1 MKIRSTSMAMAAM
14 MSATFLAAPIN
25 VLAKAPDMVQGV
37 YAQPFAAGEQAAAKE
52 KHYEL
57 KWQLKK
63 KDVPEKDSMAA
74 NHIEKVTA
82 VEKDGKWTFT
92 ISIKPASSQYIT
104 KFYYY
109 KDGTRLEA
117 QQKGND
123 WSFTLDSKPEKTIK
137 LAFAIT
143 VMKGEE
149 PDALLN
155 ILAYNEVKTEES
167 QNPGT
172 EKPNT
177 GESSTPNPSKPNTG
191 ETTPEQKPKEETALE
206 KAKKALEAAIQKAK
220 GVDNAQWE
228 GDIIYALNNAVNY
241 GEAYLTQPT
250 ATEDVLLL
258 KEAQINYLLAL
269 GEKSKGIR
277 LRDIKDLKPSEAEFR
292 IHSTFRDIDQYIEKK
307 EIAKEDWRLYCIITF
322 KPVVKGNKT
331 TYVEDYAVD
340 SRDDLLETIM
350 VGDKVYPKKI
360 KASPGYESTIT
371 IDGVKGKVNFSSDVE
386 IIPPNGKKSLNYWCD
401 CQEWTASDMDYL
413 SSSDIKSWRDALNE
427 GSKLIQSNEL
437 TQSEWNKFSD
447 KTSRLMRSFKKATTA
462 ELDFFK
468 AEIARKKQRDLSMYT
483 EKSQKEFNALLDQAL
498 SEANSGALLNKRL
511 SELQQQINSWNGEF
525 KAPEKPKD
533 ENKEKSK
540 DDKKDKPKED
550 KKDDKKD
557 EKKKKQTIRY
567 DVPVELVKS
576 DGSKSMASSA
586 LSSWATVDEYNG
598 RYTYYVQFKP
608 MKLGEKDGHLTNLFY
623 YENGRKYQARYHG
636 GDLWSFTLDEKVSN
650 QKIAVWVDIMDEMAG
665 GAGKGEQEAY
675 IQFNWRRAQETK
687 RFDGEVK
694 EPEKKKEDEKKKD
707 EKKKADE
714 KALEQKKKDFL
725 KAQKERER
733 DVVLRTFHDVPTGY
747 WAVDAIAHSYARG
760 YFKGEGEGRFAPERA
775 ITRGEFV
782 SILGRM
788 AGASASNTATAFGD
802 VPSGAYYAGY
812 VAWAQSKGIVAGV
825 SQGRFE
831 PNRSITR
838 EEMAVMLTKFL
849 ASQNKSYAATGYANF
864 SDGSSI
870 AGWAKDSVD
879 KMTRQGILSGMGNG
893 DFAPKANFSRAQAA
907 QVLYTMDLKDMK

>member
-109 KDGTRLEA
+109 KDETRLEA

-177 GESSTPNPSKPNTG
+177 GDPNTTDPSKPNTG
-191 ETTPEQKPKEETALE
+191 KTTPEQKPKEETPLE
-206 KAKKALEAAIQKAK
+206 KAKKALEGAVQKANDADK
-220 GVDNAQWE
+220 NKWDVKVVNALS
-228 GDIIYALNNAVNY
+228 DSAKSADALSKDASAKENDLA
-241 GEAYLTQPT
+241 
-250 ATEDVLLL
+250 L
-258 KEAQINYLLAL
+258 KESELNFLLAL
-269 GEKSKGIR
+269 GEKTKGMDDTAKKAYEGF
-277 LRDIKDLKPSEAEFR
+277 LTVASELNDTKLADKVALKKNLDENTALLKAEVPKDEDLKKAGDAFALFMGNSKPAD
-292 IHSTFRDIDQYIEKK
+292 TTDLGNLKALIEKK
-307 EIAKEDWRLYCIITF
+307 KKED
-322 KPVVKGNKT
+322 P
-331 TYVEDYAVD
+331 
-340 SRDDLLETIM
+340 
-350 VGDKVYPKKI
+350 
-360 KASPGYESTIT
+360 SP
-371 IDGVKGKVNFSSDVE
+371 
-386 IIPPNGKKSLNYWCD
+386 
-401 CQEWTASDMDYL
+401 
-413 SSSDIKSWRDALNE
+413 
-427 GSKLIQSNEL
+427 
-437 TQSEWNKFSD
+437 
-447 KTSRLMRSFKKATTA
+447 
-462 ELDFFK
+462 
-468 AEIARKKQRDLSMYT
+468 YT
-483 EKSQKEFNALLDQAL
+483 VKSQKELKDLLATAEKEIEVGKL
-498 SEANSGALLNKRL
+498 TKGRVWELEAAINGWHG
-511 SELQQQINSWNGEF
+511 EL
-525 KAPEKPKD
+525 KAPE
-533 ENKEKSK
+533 
-540 DDKKDKPKED
+540 KPKED

-586 LSSWATVDEYNG
+586 LSSWATVDEYDG
-598 RYTYYVQFKP
+598 HYTYYVQFKP

>member
-37 YAQPFAAGEQAAAKE
+37 YAQPFADGEQTAAKE

-57 KWQLKK
+57 ECELKK
-63 KDVPEKDSMAA
+63 ADDSGKPSMAA
-74 NHIEKVTA
+74 GAIKKA
-82 VEKDGKWTFT
+82 VAVKKDGKWTFT
-92 ISIKPASSQYIT
+92 ITTQNVTMKSLTGWIDKL
-104 KFYYY
+104 YYY
-109 KDGTRLEA
+109 KDGAKESIEA
-117 QQKGND
+117 EKNGAD
-123 WSFTLDSKPEKTIK
+123 WSFSLDTKPENSIK
-137 LAFAIT
+137 LAFEIGGIDI
-143 VMKGEE
+143 MKGQK
-149 PDALLN
+149 PDALLV
-155 ILAYNEVKTEES
+155 ISKYKEIKDES
-167 QNPGT
+167 SQEPGT
-172 EKPNT
+172 SEPNT
-177 GESSTPNPSKPNTG
+177 PGTTPEDPGTTDPLKPNTG
-191 ETTPEQKPKEETALE
+191 ETTPEQKPKEETALG
-206 KAKKALEAAIQKAK
+206 KAKKALEDAVQKANDADRDK
-220 GVDNAQWE
+220 WDAKVVN
-228 GDIIYALNNAVNY
+228 ALNDSTKSADALSKDPSAKEVDL
-241 GEAYLTQPT
+241 A
-250 ATEDVLLL
+250 L
-258 KEAQINYLLAL
+258 KESELNFLLAL
-269 GEKSKGIR
+269 GEKTKG
-277 LRDIKDLKPSEAEFR
+277 LDDAAKKAYEGFLTVASELKDAKLADKVALKKNLDENATLLKATNIKDEDLKKAGDSFALSMGNSKPAD
-292 IHSTFRDIDQYIEKK
+292 TTDLGNLKALIEKK
-307 EIAKEDWRLYCIITF
+307 KKED
-322 KPVVKGNKT
+322 P
-331 TYVEDYAVD
+331 
-340 SRDDLLETIM
+340 
-350 VGDKVYPKKI
+350 
-360 KASPGYESTIT
+360 SP
-371 IDGVKGKVNFSSDVE
+371 
-386 IIPPNGKKSLNYWCD
+386 
-401 CQEWTASDMDYL
+401 
-413 SSSDIKSWRDALNE
+413 
-427 GSKLIQSNEL
+427 
-437 TQSEWNKFSD
+437 
-447 KTSRLMRSFKKATTA
+447 
-462 ELDFFK
+462 
-468 AEIARKKQRDLSMYT
+468 YT
-483 EKSQKEFNALLDQAL
+483 VKSQKELKDLLATAEEEIEGGKL
-498 SEANSGALLNKRL
+498 TKGRVRELEAAINGWHG
-511 SELQQQINSWNGEF
+511 EL
-525 KAPEKPKD
+525 KATE
-533 ENKEKSK
+533 
-540 DDKKDKPKED
+540 KPKED

-598 RYTYYVQFKP
+598 HYTYYVQFKP

-733 DVVLRTFHDVPTGY
+733 DVVLRTFHDVPAGY

-788 AGASASNTATAFGD
+788 AGASASDTATAFGD

-831 PNRSITR
+831 PNRTITR

-879 KMTRQGILSGMGNG
+879 KMSRQGILSGMGNG

>member
-82 VEKDGKWTFT
+82 VEKDGKWIFT

-177 GESSTPNPSKPNTG
+177 GDPNTTDPSKPNTG
-191 ETTPEQKPKEETALE
+191 KTTPEQKPKEETPLE
-206 KAKKALEAAIQKAK
+206 KAKKALEGAVQKANDADK
-220 GVDNAQWE
+220 NKWDVKVVNALS
-228 GDIIYALNNAVNY
+228 DSAKSADALSKDASAKENDLA
-241 GEAYLTQPT
+241 
-250 ATEDVLLL
+250 L
-258 KEAQINYLLAL
+258 KESELNFLLAL
-269 GEKSKGIR
+269 GEKTKGMDDTAKKAYEGF
-277 LRDIKDLKPSEAEFR
+277 LTVASELNDTKLADKVALKKNLDENTALLKAEVPKDEDLKKAGDAFALFMGNSKPAD
-292 IHSTFRDIDQYIEKK
+292 TTDLGNLKALIEKK
-307 EIAKEDWRLYCIITF
+307 KKED
-322 KPVVKGNKT
+322 P
-331 TYVEDYAVD
+331 
-340 SRDDLLETIM
+340 
-350 VGDKVYPKKI
+350 
-360 KASPGYESTIT
+360 SP
-371 IDGVKGKVNFSSDVE
+371 
-386 IIPPNGKKSLNYWCD
+386 
-401 CQEWTASDMDYL
+401 
-413 SSSDIKSWRDALNE
+413 
-427 GSKLIQSNEL
+427 
-437 TQSEWNKFSD
+437 
-447 KTSRLMRSFKKATTA
+447 
-462 ELDFFK
+462 
-468 AEIARKKQRDLSMYT
+468 YT
-483 EKSQKEFNALLDQAL
+483 VKSQKELKDLLATAEKEIEVGKL
-498 SEANSGALLNKRL
+498 TKGRVWELEAAINGWHG
-511 SELQQQINSWNGEF
+511 EL
-525 KAPEKPKD
+525 KAPE
-533 ENKEKSK
+533 
-540 DDKKDKPKED
+540 KPKED

-586 LSSWATVDEYNG
+586 LSSWATVDEYDG
-598 RYTYYVQFKP
+598 HYTYYVQFKP

-788 AGASASNTATAFGD
+788 AGASASNTATVFGD

>member
-1 MKIRSTSMAMAAM
+1 MKIRTTSMAMAAM

-57 KWQLKK
+57 KWELKK
-63 KDVPEKDSMAA
+63 ADSPGDKSMAA
-74 NHIEKVTA
+74 DNIEKVTA

-117 QQKGND
+117 QQNGND
-123 WSFTLDSKPEKTIK
+123 WSFTLDKKPEKTIK
-137 LAFAIT
+137 IAFTIPI
-143 VMKGEE
+143 MGKE

-155 ILAYNEVKTEES
+155 ILEYNEIKGEES

-177 GESSTPNPSKPNTG
+177 GGPNTPDPSQPNTG
-191 ETTPEQKPKEETALE
+191 KTTPEQKPKEEAPLE
-206 KAKKALEAAIQKAK
+206 KAKKALDE
-220 GVDNAQWE
+220 
-228 GDIIYALNNAVNY
+228 AVNKAN
-241 GEAYLTQPT
+241 GEDKGGWDVKVVNALTASTTSADALSKNPS
-250 ATEDVLLL
+250 AKEDDLAL
-258 KEAQINYLLAL
+258 KESELNFLLAL
-269 GEKSKGIR
+269 GEKTKGMDDTAKKVYEGFLTATSK
-277 LRDIKDLKPSEAEFR
+277 LNDTKFADKVALKKNLDENTALLKASDKKDEDLKKAGDAFALFMGNSKPADA
-292 IHSTFRDIDQYIEKK
+292 TDLGNLKATIEKK
-307 EIAKEDWRLYCIITF
+307 KKED
-322 KPVVKGNKT
+322 P
-331 TYVEDYAVD
+331 
-340 SRDDLLETIM
+340 
-350 VGDKVYPKKI
+350 
-360 KASPGYESTIT
+360 SP
-371 IDGVKGKVNFSSDVE
+371 
-386 IIPPNGKKSLNYWCD
+386 
-401 CQEWTASDMDYL
+401 
-413 SSSDIKSWRDALNE
+413 
-427 GSKLIQSNEL
+427 
-437 TQSEWNKFSD
+437 
-447 KTSRLMRSFKKATTA
+447 
-462 ELDFFK
+462 
-468 AEIARKKQRDLSMYT
+468 YT
-483 EKSQKEFNALLDQAL
+483 VKSQKELKDLLATAEKEIEGGKL
-498 SEANSGALLNKRL
+498 TRGRVRELEAAINGWHG
-511 SELQQQINSWNGEF
+511 EL
-525 KAPEKPKD
+525 KAPE
-533 ENKEKSK
+533 
-540 DDKKDKPKED
+540 KPKED

-576 DGSKSMASSA
+576 DGGKSMAASA
-586 LSSWATVDEYNG
+586 LSSSATVDEYNG
-598 RYTYYVQFKP
+598 HYTYYVQFKP

-733 DVVLRTFHDVPTGY
+733 DVVLRTFHDVPAGY

-831 PNRSITR
+831 PNRTITR
-838 EEMAVMLTKFL
+838 EEMAVMLMKFL
-849 ASQNKSYAATGYANF
+849 ASQNKSYAATGYGNF
-864 SDGSSI
+864 SDGGSI

-879 KMTRQGILSGMGNG
+879 KMTRQGLLSGMGNG

-907 QVLYTMDLKDMK
+907 QVLYTIDTKDMK

>member
-1 MKIRSTSMAMAAM
+1 MKIRTTSMAMAAM

-37 YAQPFAAGEQAAAKE
+37 YAQPFADGEQTAAKE

-74 NHIEKVTA
+74 THIEKVTA

-109 KDGTRLEA
+109 KDGSKLEA
-117 QQKGND
+117 QKKGND
-123 WSFTLDSKPEKTIK
+123 WSFILDKKPEKTIK

-155 ILAYNEVKTEES
+155 ILEYNEIKGEES
-167 QNPGT
+167 QDPGT

-177 GESSTPNPSKPNTG
+177 GDPNTTDPSKPNTG

-206 KAKKALEAAIQKAK
+206 KAKKALDE
-220 GVDNAQWE
+220 
-228 GDIIYALNNAVNY
+228 AVNKAN
-241 GEAYLTQPT
+241 GEDKGGWDVKVVNALTASTTSADALSKNPS
-250 ATEDVLLL
+250 AKEDDLAL
-258 KEAQINYLLAL
+258 KESELNFLLAL
-269 GEKSKGIR
+269 GEKTKSMDDTAKKVYAGFITAAS
-277 LRDIKDLKPSEAEFR
+277 LLNDTKLADKVALKKNLDENAALLKATDKKDEDLKKAGAGFALFMGNSKPADA
-292 IHSTFRDIDQYIEKK
+292 TDIGSLKALIEKK
-307 EIAKEDWRLYCIITF
+307 KKED
-322 KPVVKGNKT
+322 P
-331 TYVEDYAVD
+331 
-340 SRDDLLETIM
+340 
-350 VGDKVYPKKI
+350 
-360 KASPGYESTIT
+360 SP
-371 IDGVKGKVNFSSDVE
+371 
-386 IIPPNGKKSLNYWCD
+386 
-401 CQEWTASDMDYL
+401 
-413 SSSDIKSWRDALNE
+413 
-427 GSKLIQSNEL
+427 
-437 TQSEWNKFSD
+437 
-447 KTSRLMRSFKKATTA
+447 
-462 ELDFFK
+462 
-468 AEIARKKQRDLSMYT
+468 YT
-483 EKSQKEFNALLDQAL
+483 VKSQKELKDLLATAEKEIEGGKL
-498 SEANSGALLNKRL
+498 TRGRVRELEAAINGWHGEIKNK
-511 SELQQQINSWNGEF
+511 
-525 KAPEKPKD
+525 KPKED
-533 ENKEKSK
+533 N
-540 DDKKDKPKED
+540 PKED

-557 EKKKKQTIRY
+557 EKKKDQTIRY

-576 DGSKSMASSA
+576 DGGKSMAASA
-586 LSSWATVDEYNG
+586 LSSWATVDEYDG
-598 RYTYYVQFKP
+598 HYTYYVQFKP

-623 YENGRKYQARYHG
+623 YENGRKYQAHYHG
-636 GDLWSFTLDEKVSN
+636 GDLWSFTLDEKVDN
-650 QKIAVWVDIMDEMAG
+650 QQIAVWVDIMDEMAG
-665 GAGKGEQEAY
+665 GTGKGEQEAY
-675 IQFNWRRAQETK
+675 IRFIWHRAQETK
-687 RFDGEVK
+687 RFDGKVE

-733 DVVLRTFHDVPTGY
+733 DVVLRTFHDVSAGY
-747 WAVDAIAHSYARG
+747 WAVDAIAHSYAHG

-788 AGASASNTATAFGD
+788 AGASTSNTAMAFGD

-831 PNRSITR
+831 PNRTITR
-838 EEMAVMLTKFL
+838 EEMAVMLNKFL
-849 ASQNKSYAATGYANF
+849 ASQNKSYAATGYGNF
-864 SDGSSI
+864 SDGGSI

-879 KMTRQGILSGMGNG
+879 KMTRQGLLSGMGNG

-907 QVLYTMDLKDMK
+907 QVLYTIDIKDMK

>member
-1 MKIRSTSMAMAAM
+1 MKIRTTSMAMAAM

-57 KWQLKK
+57 KWELKK
-63 KDVPEKDSMAA
+63 EDSPGEESMAA
-74 NHIEKVTA
+74 GAIKKAVA
-82 VEKDGKWTFT
+82 VEKDGKWKFT
-92 ISIKPASSQYIT
+92 ITTQEMKVGEFTGSIEEL
-104 KFYYY
+104 YYY
-109 KDGTRLEA
+109 KDGAEKSIKAT
-117 QQKGND
+117 QDGND
-123 WSFTLDSKPEKTIK
+123 WSFTLEGKPESIK
-137 LAFAIT
+137 LQFKINPMPT
-143 VMKGEE
+143 K
-149 PDALLN
+149 PNALFN
-155 ILAYNEVKTEES
+155 ILKYKEIPTEEKPS
-167 QNPGT
+167 Q
-172 EKPNT
+172 EPNT
-177 GESSTPNPSKPNTG
+177 PDPSKPNTG
-191 ETTPEQKPKEETALE
+191 ETSEQKPKEETALG
-206 KAKKALEAAIQKAK
+206 KAKKALEDAVQKANDADRDK
-220 GVDNAQWE
+220 WDAKVVN
-228 GDIIYALNNAVNY
+228 ALNDSTKSADALSKDPSAKEVDL
-241 GEAYLTQPT
+241 A
-250 ATEDVLLL
+250 L
-258 KEAQINYLLAL
+258 KESELNFLLAL
-269 GEKSKGIR
+269 GEKTKG
-277 LRDIKDLKPSEAEFR
+277 LDDAAKKAYEGFLTVASELKDAKLADKVALKKNLDENATLLKATNIKDEDLKKAGDSFALSMGNSKPAD
-292 IHSTFRDIDQYIEKK
+292 TTDLGNLKALIEKK
-307 EIAKEDWRLYCIITF
+307 KKED
-322 KPVVKGNKT
+322 P
-331 TYVEDYAVD
+331 
-340 SRDDLLETIM
+340 
-350 VGDKVYPKKI
+350 
-360 KASPGYESTIT
+360 SP
-371 IDGVKGKVNFSSDVE
+371 
-386 IIPPNGKKSLNYWCD
+386 
-401 CQEWTASDMDYL
+401 
-413 SSSDIKSWRDALNE
+413 
-427 GSKLIQSNEL
+427 
-437 TQSEWNKFSD
+437 
-447 KTSRLMRSFKKATTA
+447 
-462 ELDFFK
+462 
-468 AEIARKKQRDLSMYT
+468 YT
-483 EKSQKEFNALLDQAL
+483 VKSQKELKDLLATAEKEIEGGKL
-498 SEANSGALLNKRL
+498 TKGRVRELEAAINGWHG
-511 SELQQQINSWNGEF
+511 EL
-525 KAPEKPKD
+525 KATE
-533 ENKEKSK
+533 
-540 DDKKDKPKED
+540 KPKED

-598 RYTYYVQFKP
+598 HYTYYVQFKP

-665 GAGKGEQEAY
+665 GAGKGEQEAC

-733 DVVLRTFHDVPTGY
+733 DVVLRTFHDVPAGY

-788 AGASASNTATAFGD
+788 AGASASDTATAFGD

-831 PNRSITR
+831 PNRTITR

-879 KMTRQGILSGMGNG
+879 KMSRQGILSGMGNG

>member
-1 MKIRSTSMAMAAM
+1 MKIRTTSMAMAAM

-57 KWQLKK
+57 KWELKK
-63 KDVPEKDSMAA
+63 EDSPGEESMAA
-74 NHIEKVTA
+74 GAIKKAVA
-82 VEKDGKWTFT
+82 VEKDGKWKFT
-92 ISIKPASSQYIT
+92 ITTQEMKVGEFTGSIEEL
-104 KFYYY
+104 YYY
-109 KDGTRLEA
+109 KDGAEKSIKAT
-117 QQKGND
+117 QDGND
-123 WSFTLDSKPEKTIK
+123 WSFTLEGKLESIK
-137 LAFAIT
+137 LQFKINPMPT
-143 VMKGEE
+143 K
-149 PDALLN
+149 PNALFN
-155 ILAYNEVKTEES
+155 ILKYKEIPTEEKPS
-167 QNPGT
+167 Q
-172 EKPNT
+172 EPNT
-177 GESSTPNPSKPNTG
+177 PDPSKPNTG
-191 ETTPEQKPKEETALE
+191 ETSEQKPKAETALG
-206 KAKKALEAAIQKAK
+206 KAKKALEDAVQKANDADRDK
-220 GVDNAQWE
+220 WDAKVVN
-228 GDIIYALNNAVNY
+228 ALNDSTKSADALSKDPSAKEVDL
-241 GEAYLTQPT
+241 A
-250 ATEDVLLL
+250 L
-258 KEAQINYLLAL
+258 KESELNFLLAL
-269 GEKSKGIR
+269 GEKTKG
-277 LRDIKDLKPSEAEFR
+277 LDDAAKKAYEGFLTVASELKDAKLADKVALKKNLDENATLLKATNIKDEDLKKAVDSFALSMGNSKPAD
-292 IHSTFRDIDQYIEKK
+292 TTDLGNLKALIEKK
-307 EIAKEDWRLYCIITF
+307 KKED
-322 KPVVKGNKT
+322 P
-331 TYVEDYAVD
+331 
-340 SRDDLLETIM
+340 
-350 VGDKVYPKKI
+350 
-360 KASPGYESTIT
+360 SP
-371 IDGVKGKVNFSSDVE
+371 
-386 IIPPNGKKSLNYWCD
+386 
-401 CQEWTASDMDYL
+401 
-413 SSSDIKSWRDALNE
+413 
-427 GSKLIQSNEL
+427 
-437 TQSEWNKFSD
+437 
-447 KTSRLMRSFKKATTA
+447 
-462 ELDFFK
+462 
-468 AEIARKKQRDLSMYT
+468 YT
-483 EKSQKEFNALLDQAL
+483 VKSQKELKDLLATAEKEIEGGKL
-498 SEANSGALLNKRL
+498 TKGRVRELEAAINGWHG
-511 SELQQQINSWNGEF
+511 EL
-525 KAPEKPKD
+525 KATE
-533 ENKEKSK
+533 
-540 DDKKDKPKED
+540 KPKED

-557 EKKKKQTIRY
+557 EKKKKHTIRY

-598 RYTYYVQFKP
+598 HYTYYVQFKP

-733 DVVLRTFHDVPTGY
+733 DVVLRTFHDVPAGY

-788 AGASASNTATAFGD
+788 AGASASDTATAFGD

-831 PNRSITR
+831 PNRTITR

-870 AGWAKDSVD
+870 AGWTKDSVD
-879 KMTRQGILSGMGNG
+879 KMSRQGILSGMGNG

>member
-177 GESSTPNPSKPNTG
+177 GDPNTTDPSKPNTG
-191 ETTPEQKPKEETALE
+191 KTTPEQKPKEETPLE
-206 KAKKALEAAIQKAK
+206 KAKKALEGAVQKANDADK
-220 GVDNAQWE
+220 NKWDVKVVNALS
-228 GDIIYALNNAVNY
+228 DSAKSADALSKDASAKENDLA
-241 GEAYLTQPT
+241 
-250 ATEDVLLL
+250 L
-258 KEAQINYLLAL
+258 KESELNFLLAL
-269 GEKSKGIR
+269 GEKTKGMDDTAKKAYEGF
-277 LRDIKDLKPSEAEFR
+277 LTVASELNDTKLADKVALKKNLDENTALLKAEVPKDEDLKKAGDAFALFMGNSKPAD
-292 IHSTFRDIDQYIEKK
+292 TTDLGNLKALIEKK
-307 EIAKEDWRLYCIITF
+307 KKED
-322 KPVVKGNKT
+322 P
-331 TYVEDYAVD
+331 
-340 SRDDLLETIM
+340 
-350 VGDKVYPKKI
+350 
-360 KASPGYESTIT
+360 SP
-371 IDGVKGKVNFSSDVE
+371 
-386 IIPPNGKKSLNYWCD
+386 
-401 CQEWTASDMDYL
+401 
-413 SSSDIKSWRDALNE
+413 
-427 GSKLIQSNEL
+427 
-437 TQSEWNKFSD
+437 
-447 KTSRLMRSFKKATTA
+447 
-462 ELDFFK
+462 
-468 AEIARKKQRDLSMYT
+468 YT
-483 EKSQKEFNALLDQAL
+483 VKSQKELKDLLATAEKEIEVGKL
-498 SEANSGALLNKRL
+498 TKGRVWELEAAINGWHG
-511 SELQQQINSWNGEF
+511 EL
-525 KAPEKPKD
+525 KAPE
-533 ENKEKSK
+533 
-540 DDKKDKPKED
+540 KPKED

-586 LSSWATVDEYNG
+586 LSSWATVDEYDG
-598 RYTYYVQFKP
+598 HYTYYVQFKP